1 MRDAIP
7 SYTDEEGGGMGATY
21 ISAIPLPQFC
31 YTPQPKW
38 SGNKTDGFIDF
49 HDMEWPVG
57 EILTLFKNN

>member
-1 MRDAIP
+1 MKKGEEWEPHTSQP
-7 SYTDEEGGGMGATY
+7 SP
-21 ISAIPLPQFC
+21 SPLPQFGH
-31 YTPQPKW
+31 TPQLKW

>member
-1 MRDAIP
+1 MYEAR
-7 SYTDEEGGGMGATY
+7 GGMGATY
-21 ISAIPLPQFC
+21 ISAIPLSPPPSPLPQFG